1 MAKIPPIDRRQ
12 LIQYGGAFIGTSL
25 MATILGNNL
34 ANAPAVNAQSV
45 EVNPDTALDKLMAG
59 NARFLEEKRIKGNQ
73 GQVRL
78 LEIAQAQG
86 QTPFAAILG
95 CADSRIPPE
104 IVFDQGLGELF
115 VCRIAGNIASPQEIG
130 SLEFGAVVLGAKVI
144 MVLGHQSCGAVK
156 AAMDGGELPGQIGS
170 VVKKIDIGKVTG
182 NSDDPLSVEAAT
194 KANVLHQV
202 EVLKQSPLVTEL
214 IDQDKLKVVGAYYS
228 LDSGKV
234 TLL

>member
-34 ANAPAVNAQSV
+34 TNAPVVNAQSMDDV
-45 EVNPDTALDKLMAG
+45 TADKALDKLMVG
-59 NARFLEEKRIKGNQ
+59 NNRFVQEKRTKGNQ
-73 GQVRL
+73 GQYRL
-78 LEIAQAQG
+78 LEVAGG
-86 QTPFAAILG
+86 QNPFAAILS
-95 CADSRIPPE
+95 CADSRVPPE
-104 IVFDQGLGELF
+104 IVFDQGLGDLF
-115 VCRIAGNIASPQEIG
+115 VCRIAGNIASSQEVG
-130 SLEFGAVVLGAKVI
+130 SLEFGTVVLGAKVI
-144 MVLGHQSCGAVK
+144 MVLGHQHCGAVK

-170 VVKKIDIGKVTG
+170 ITKKIDIGTVSGK
-182 NSDDPLSVEAAT
+182 NDDAASVEKAT

-214 IDQDKLKVVGAYYS
+214 IDQDKLKIVGAYYS
-228 LDSGKV
+228 LDTGIV